1 MIQIQHIGKIY
12 KTGKN
17 EHEAL
22 KDVNLSFRDNEF
34 VAILGPSGS
43 GKTTLLNI
51 IGGLDRYTSGDL
63 IIDGISTKK
72 YKDRDWDSYRNHSIG
87 FIFQSYNLIQ
97 HQTVLSNVELA
108 LTISGVSR
116 KERRARA
123 VEALTKVGL
132 EDQIHK
138 KPNQLSGGQMQ
149 RVAIARALINNPQIL
164 LADEPTGALDSK
176 TSIQVMDLLR
186 EVAKDRLVIM
196 VTHNPELAEQYAN
209 RIVNLKDGEIIS
221 DTAPFVPETAE
232 EAVHK
237 NMGRSSMR
245 FWTALSLSFHNL
257 RTKKGRTILTAFAGS
272 IGIIGIALILSLSTG
287 VDVYTGNMEKEMLA
301 EYPIQVMNVAMNLES
316 LMQRN
321 TDAATAT
328 KEEDRIY
335 VYGMLERLFSMTE
348 DNDLQTLKHYIDTH
362 TEELEPAVK
371 FIEYTYAVVPQ
382 IYKTYVDGSFRRVNP
397 DSTMEAAGLGSSST
411 FASLLPSLMSSD
423 VFFALPSDRSQY
435 ENQFSVLA
443 GRFPENYD
451 ECVVVLSKSGGVSDF
466 ALYDMGLRDPEELDR
481 IVQAFLQGGTA
492 EIESPSESFEYDDF
506 LGLSFR
512 LVNNVD
518 FYEYDAQYDVWKDRS
533 SDEVFMKDLIDRG
546 EELKIVGILR
556 PTESNTTSQSGVGY
570 PFSLIEHVIE
580 VAEKSE
586 ILKAQLADPETDV
599 FTNTRFGE
607 QKEAPSLDM
616 ASLVDMD
623 AEAAKNAIK
632 VDFTQ
637 VAKEFADAL
646 DLSALSMDQLSI
658 NIQDYIDVAALSSSV
673 GVLPRPDYSKLI
685 EELRP
690 EEGIFEEALGPVLE
704 AYEKFAEEERK
715 KAEDGSGSDTEPSEE
730 ESDTESTEAG
740 FPDLSSEAEELSSRA
755 EEAIAEADIA
765 RRFLES
771 EEGRAAIETFSRTLM
786 EKSNND
792 DVIREFLED
801 YIENDLQEP
810 RDRFTNELK
819 RQISAAEEAVR
830 SKVVAIFKDAIQKA
844 IVQVGERMMGMVN
857 IDTDAFLK
865 AFRLKM
871 TAKEL
876 GQLISSLSSL
886 KGATFENNLK
896 KLGYA
901 SLDDPSSVSI
911 YPIDFA
917 GKEVVL
923 NFLNRYN
930 EEMEALGKTEAKI
943 SYTDTIGTI
952 MSSVTLIITI
962 VSSVLMATVGVS
974 LVVSSIMIG
983 IITYISVL
991 ERKKEIGILR
1001 AIGASKRNVAAVFN
1015 AETLITGFLAGLIGI
1030 IITYLLLLPG
1040 NLILHAATG
1049 INDVNAIL
1057 RPEHAVILIAI
1068 SMFLTFIGGLIPAR
1082 SASKCD
1088 PVVALRT
1095 E

>member
-1 MIQIQHIGKIY
+1 MIQIQNIGKIY

-22 KDVNLSFRDNEF
+22 KNVNLSFRDNEF

-63 IIDGISTKK
+63 IIDGIPTKK

-362 TEELEPAVK
+362 KEELEPAVK

-382 IYKTYVDGSFRRVNP
+382 IYKTYDDGSFRRVNP
-397 DSTMEAAGLGSSST
+397 DSTLEAAGLGSSST

-435 ENQFSVLA
+435 ENQFSVIA
-443 GRFPENYD
+443 GRFPEKYD
-451 ECVVVLSKSGGVSDF
+451 ECVVVLSKGGGVSDF

-492 EIESPSESFEYDDF
+492 EIESPSESFAYDDF
-506 LGLSFR
+506 LGMTFR

-546 EELKIVGILR
+546 EELKVVGILR
-556 PTESNTTSQSGVGY
+556 PTEGNTTSQSGVGY
-570 PFSLIEHVIE
+570 PFSLVEHVIE
-580 VAEKSE
+580 VAEQSE
-586 ILKAQLADPETDV
+586 ILKAQLSDPDTDV

-607 QKEAPSLDM
+607 QKETPSLDM

-715 KAEDGSGSDTEPSEE
+715 KAEDGSGSDTEPSGE
-730 ESDTESTEAG
+730 ESDPESTEAG

-771 EEGRAAIETFSRTLM
+771 EEGRAAIETFSRELM

-930 EEMEALGKTEAKI
+930 EEMEALGKVEAKI

-1030 IITYLLLLPG
+1030 AITYLLLLPG
-1040 NLILHAATG
+1040 NMILHAATG